1 MSTTQVAA
9 TLYRLQQFDLE
20 IDRLTGEKQSVT
32 NSLLGSPSLRRLYAE
47 YKAAQQQQVAAEQSQ
62 KEAEWTLE
70 EYNQRLTA
78 QERRLY
84 SGSIVNAK
92 EMQALQQETQKL
104 RALQSRQEEQV
115 LEVIDIVESLV
126 EATHKKEAELHKA
139 EAQWEQE
146 RSQLQVRQSQIEGQ
160 LQELQQKR
168 QALTSGL
175 EPDILKRYDTMRRSM
190 QGRVVSKIDQN
201 SCQWCRVI
209 ITPSEMQ
216 QVRLSP
222 KLQTCTNCGRILYYE
237 R

>member
-1 MSTTQVAA
+1 MNTTQVTAA
-9 TLYRLQQFDLE
+9 LYRLQQLDLE
-20 IDRLTGEKQSVT
+20 IDRFTGEKQSVA
-32 NSLLGSPSLRRLYAE
+32 NSLLGSASLRRLHAE
-47 YKAAQQQQVAAEQSQ
+47 YKVAQQQQRTAEQSQ

-70 EYNQRLTA
+70 EYNQRLAT

-84 SGSIVNAK
+84 SGAIVNAK

-104 RALQSRQEEQV
+104 RALQSRQEEHV

-126 EATHKKEAELHKA
+126 EATHKKEAALHNA

-146 RSQLQVRQSQIEGQ
+146 RDQLETRQSQIEGQ

-168 QALTSGL
+168 QGITSGL

-190 QGRVVSKIDQN
+190 QGRAVSKIDQN

-209 ITPSEMQ
+209 LTPSELQ
-216 QVRLSP
+216 QVRISA